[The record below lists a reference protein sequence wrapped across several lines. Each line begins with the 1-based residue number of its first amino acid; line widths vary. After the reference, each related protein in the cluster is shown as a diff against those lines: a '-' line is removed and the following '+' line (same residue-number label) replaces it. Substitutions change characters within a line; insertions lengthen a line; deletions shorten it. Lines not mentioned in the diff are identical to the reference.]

1 MKATQQLQK
10 KIATGMSIP
19 NSLNQTQSVRFG
31 ATAQNQ
37 IPNMANY
44 STNGPLTSSTNQ
56 SGMNSTTNPNAPL
69 IINEQSQAHLVNT
82 ATIPLIKNGE
92 ASHFDSM
99 GGVYANT

>member
-10 KIATGMSIP
+10 KIAVGMSIP
-19 NSLNQTQSVRFG
+19 NNLNQTQNLRFG
-31 ATAQNQ
+31 GVPQNQ

-44 STNGPLTSSTNQ
+44 SSTGPLTSSTNQ
-56 SGMNSTTNPNAPL
+56 SGMTSTTNPNAQL

-92 ASHFDSM
+92 A
-99 GGVYANT
+99 